1 MVTHWSDHPR
11 SRGVYSGLST
21 DQAVS
26 AGSSPLAR
34 GLLDDV
40 VAITVGDRIIPARA
54 GFTSRPATSMW
65 CTRDHPRSRGVYA
78 VEENVRGDPRW
89 IIPARAGFTPEGRRP
104 LRMIA
109 DHPRSRGVYA
119 VHIAVQPP
127 HWGSSPL
134 ARGLRS
140 VFGGPSDRDGI
151 IPARAGFTTGPHCT
165 CLPPWDHPRSRGVYV
180 CSEPAEVGGPGSS
193 PLARGL
199 RRRRSR
205 SRRGSGIIPARAGF
219 TAVSPA
225 SPWKCGDHP
234 RSRGVYG
241 DIKRYMEAARG
252 SSPLARGLPGRPVC
266 WCLCMR
272 IIPARAGFTGTPSTL
287 RLLWRDHPRS
297 RGVYKERFVE
307 SGPFPGSSP
316 LARGLQTIDNSDGTV
331 SRIIPARAGFTPEM
345 PSANEARW
353 DHPRSR
359 GVYR

>member
-1 MVTHWSDHPR
+1 MTVMVTHWSDHPR

-89 IIPARAGFTPEGRRP
+89 
-104 LRMIA
+104 
-109 DHPRSRGVYA
+109 
-119 VHIAVQPP
+119 
-127 HWGSSPL
+127 
-134 ARGLRS
+134 
-140 VFGGPSDRDGI
+140 I

-272 IIPARAGFTGTPSTL
+272 IIPARAGFTDDRQL
-287 RLLWRDHPRS
+287 RRHGFQDHPRS
-297 RGVYKERFVE
+297 RGVYAGDAVRERGQV
-307 SGPFPGSSP
+307 GSSP
-316 LARGLQTIDNSDGTV
+316 LARGLPLNSTRTG
-331 SRIIPARAGFTPEM
+331 
-345 PSANEARW
+345 
-353 DHPRSR
+353 
-359 GVYR
+359 

>member
-1 MVTHWSDHPR
+1 
-11 SRGVYSGLST
+11 
-21 DQAVS
+21 
-26 AGSSPLAR
+26 
-34 GLLDDV
+34 
-40 VAITVGDRIIPARA
+40 
-54 GFTSRPATSMW
+54 
-65 CTRDHPRSRGVYA
+65 
-78 VEENVRGDPRW
+78 
-89 IIPARAGFTPEGRRP
+89 
-104 LRMIA
+104 MIA

-297 RGVYKERFVE
+297 RGVYPDQSRTEI
-307 SGPFPGSSP
+307 PLIGSSP
-316 LARGLQTIDNSDGTV
+316 LARGLQPAVTPAIPPR
-331 SRIIPARAGFTPEM
+331 RIIPARAGFTGGWRSP
-345 PSANEARW
+345 ARTSP

-359 GVYR
+359 GVYLLVAVIGGVGTGSSPLARGLPTFMGDMMSRPPDHPRSRGVYGGKAMSGSAATGSSPLARGLLRHTQRLG

>member
-1 MVTHWSDHPR
+1 MTIR
-11 SRGVYSGLST
+11 LL
-21 DQAVS
+21 
-26 AGSSPLAR
+26 GSSPLAR
-34 GLLDDV
+34 GLPLRM
-40 VAITVGDRIIPARA
+40 ILGRLCGRIIPARA
-54 GFTSRPATSMW
+54 GFTCEASVESRLGSA
-65 CTRDHPRSRGVYA
+65 HPRARGVY
-78 VEENVRGDPRW
+78 G
-89 IIPARAGFTPEGRRP
+89 GR
-104 LRMIA
+104 
-109 DHPRSRGVYA
+109 
-119 VHIAVQPP
+119 
-127 HWGSSPL
+127 
-134 ARGLRS
+134 
-140 VFGGPSDRDGI
+140 
-151 IPARAGFTTGPHCT
+151 
-165 CLPPWDHPRSRGVYV
+165 
-180 CSEPAEVGGPGSS
+180 EPAEVGGPGSS

-331 SRIIPARAGFTPEM
+331 SRIIPARAGFTAEQYKDWLTHTGSSPL
-345 PSANEARW
+345 ARGLLT
-353 DHPRSR
+353 PVL
-359 GVYR
+359 GPPC

>member
-1 MVTHWSDHPR
+1 MLVRIIPARAGFTRSVTVMVTHWSDHPR

-89 IIPARAGFTPEGRRP
+89 
-104 LRMIA
+104 
-109 DHPRSRGVYA
+109 
-119 VHIAVQPP
+119 
-127 HWGSSPL
+127 
-134 ARGLRS
+134 
-140 VFGGPSDRDGI
+140 I

-272 IIPARAGFTGTPSTL
+272 IIPARAGFTDDRQL
-287 RLLWRDHPRS
+287 RRHGFQDHPRS
-297 RGVYKERFVE
+297 RGVYAGDAVRERGQV
-307 SGPFPGSSP
+307 GSSP
-316 LARGLQTIDNSDGTV
+316 LARGLPLNSTRTG
-331 SRIIPARAGFTPEM
+331 
-345 PSANEARW
+345 
-353 DHPRSR
+353 
-359 GVYR
+359 

>member
-1 MVTHWSDHPR
+1 
-11 SRGVYSGLST
+11 
-21 DQAVS
+21 
-26 AGSSPLAR
+26 
-34 GLLDDV
+34 
-40 VAITVGDRIIPARA
+40 
-54 GFTSRPATSMW
+54 
-65 CTRDHPRSRGVYA
+65 
-78 VEENVRGDPRW
+78 
-89 IIPARAGFTPEGRRP
+89 
-104 LRMIA
+104 MIA

-252 SSPLARGLPGRPVC
+252 SSPLARGLQGTFCGVGAFPG
-266 WCLCMR
+266 
-272 IIPARAGFTGTPSTL
+272 IIPARAGFTDDRQL
-287 RLLWRDHPRS
+287 RRH
-297 RGVYKERFVE
+297 
-307 SGPFPGSSP
+307 
-316 LARGLQTIDNSDGTV
+316 
-331 SRIIPARAGFTPEM
+331 GFQ
-345 PSANEARW
+345 